1 MIRNRKGEEAK
12 RRKGEDSL
20 LASLPISPLDPKI
33 TAFLKKHHLLTLA
46 TTRDNTPWVAHCFYA
61 FMEKEACLVFTTDDD
76 TRHGMEMSEN
86 PKLAAGIAWETK
98 VVGQVRGAQVS
109 GRAVRVE
116 EAKRRKGEQA
126 TIDEENTKVE
136 TLLASSTLSLFDPK
150 LARSAYLTRFP
161 YAAAMKLNLW
171 VLVIDTIKYTDNR
184 MGFGK
189 KLLWE
194 RS

>member
-109 GRAVRVE
+109 GRAL
-116 EAKRRKGEQA
+116 
-126 TIDEENTKVE
+126 KVE
-136 TLLASSTLSLFDPK
+136 RSNGRTVERSEDVKQLDLATFPPFNLSTAAK
-150 LARSAYLTRFP
+150 AAYLHRFP